1 MKRIFSNSRSAYQLY
16 RNRASVSNMIED
28 VFKGIYRPT
37 LRTVLIALAGLIY
50 IISPIDFIP
59 DFIPV
64 AGWADDGT
72 ILYLVIKQLKKEAER
87 YTTMQNR
94 QKS

>member
-1 MKRIFSNSRSAYQLY
+1 
-16 RNRASVSNMIED
+16 MIKD

-87 YTTMQNR
+87 YATMQNR